1 MIVLKTFSLATQFFA
16 HTPAGRISPIKR
28 IHILLIAALSVC
40 LLAWCGAGAD
50 EALTLPAGIPVQE
63 PD

>member
-1 MIVLKTFSLATQFFA
+1 MIVLKTFSLATQFFT
-16 HTPAGRISPIKR
+16 HTPTGRISPMKR

-40 LLAWCGAGAD
+40 LLACYGAGAA
-50 EALTLPAGIPVQE
+50 EMLTLPAGIPVQE